1 MAEKV
6 TPSRLLVQP
15 SNSQKTHILSSFK
28 MSLVSVF
35 VKRDSNPLKS
45 LLIVGNKFTHEKGL
59 SIHKWS
65 MDMNFKKRVLGDE
78 GGTTMSV
85 EAHIRKKLDECN
97 QALDELPSSS
107 PEYKCELYVSEILEG
122 VLAVLAEQQQVIEDL
137 WKERPIKLRHNRGEF
152 GHAVH
157 EWYEKLGNALGV
169 GVEATHPP

>member
-78 GGTTMSV
+78 GGTTM
-85 EAHIRKKLDECN
+85 
-97 QALDELPSSS
+97 
-107 PEYKCELYVSEILEG
+107 KCPLSKICETDRHENYVRAVCETDSHVKCTAYARQISWRCQNEI
-122 VLAVLAEQQQVIEDL
+122 
-137 WKERPIKLRHNRGEF
+137 
-152 GHAVH
+152 
-157 EWYEKLGNALGV
+157 
-169 GVEATHPP
+169 